1 MPTNAP
7 HTPGAS
13 RHHCR
18 ALVPQLAARSPM
30 DPSHVLYRRECF
42 RWPLPAPAAIR
53 YRAIDGTQVV
63 AEAALEDLGANGI
76 GLSYQSALPNDLPAE
91 VFVSVEGRMY
101 SAAVRVT
108 HSTPI
113 SKGFRIGFVFVVREE
128 AE

>member
-1 MPTNAP
+1 MSNNAP
-7 HTPGAS
+7 HTPDAS

-18 ALVPQLAARSPM
+18 SLVPKLAAENPM

-42 RWPLPAPAAIR
+42 RWPLPASAAIR
-53 YRAIDGTQVV
+53 YHANDGTQVV
-63 AEAALEDLGANGI
+63 AEAAVEDLGANGI
-76 GLSYQSALPNDLPAE
+76 GLSYQADLPADLPAE

-113 SKGFRIGFVFVVREE
+113 PKGFRIGCEFVVREE

>member
-1 MPTNAP
+1 MSSNTP
-7 HTPGAS
+7 HTPDAS

-18 ALVPQLAARSPM
+18 SLVPKLAARSPM

-42 RWPLPAPAAIR
+42 RWSLPAPAAIR
-53 YRAIDGTQVV
+53 YHAIDGTQVV
-63 AEAALEDLGANGI
+63 AEAAVEDLGASGI
-76 GLSYQSALPNDLPAE
+76 GLSYPSALPSNLPAE

-113 SKGFRIGFVFVVREE
+113 AKGFRIGCEFVVETR